1 MLPTCSGKV
10 YENISQHRQ
19 VDLIT
24 GDGNCLFRSLSK
36 SIFGVQAGHVILR
49 VLLTTF
55 ILRNKMV
62 PGKFCN
68 GEVDDH
74 CGQMAKNGTFGTQAE
89 IHAAAAYF
97 QVPIFTFCI
106 SARNWHWI
114 KFTPVLRTL
123 LDFAG
128 CPLITPPPPL
138 FRIKLLHH
146 SSHYDRISPNTTK
159 QLPPPSLP
167 GREDRGIIKLSDT
180 HAPCMHMTQ
189 TVQAT
194 VLFLA
199 QLYLPVNFQTSLAV
213 DFHLL

>member
-1 MLPTCSGKV
+1 MQLHHT
-10 YENISQHRQ
+10 
-19 VDLIT
+19 
-24 GDGNCLFRSLSK
+24 FRFQFSHFVLELGLEK
-36 SIFGVQAGHVILR
+36 VQASRAVH
-49 VLLTTF
+49 LL
-55 ILRNKMV
+55 
-62 PGKFCN
+62 
-68 GEVDDH
+68 
-74 CGQMAKNGTFGTQAE
+74 
-89 IHAAAAYF
+89 
-97 QVPIFTFCI
+97 
-106 SARNWHWI
+106 
-114 KFTPVLRTL
+114 L
-123 LDFAG
+123 LDFTG

-213 DFHLL
+213 NFHLL